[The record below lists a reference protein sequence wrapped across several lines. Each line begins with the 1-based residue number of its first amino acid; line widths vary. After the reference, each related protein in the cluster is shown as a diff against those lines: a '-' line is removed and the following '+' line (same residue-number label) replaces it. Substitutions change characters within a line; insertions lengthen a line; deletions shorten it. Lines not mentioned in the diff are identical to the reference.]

1 MGRRHRSD
9 YGDAEGDRGHHGE
22 RRAPIFLLWAQRR
35 QRLGERCRGGPGGE
49 ENGEQRHG
57 DTAMVVG
64 VEVDDTFAESPLLL
78 LFFYFPVSF

>member
-1 MGRRHRSD
+1 MLSSAAPRLQRHGS
-9 YGDAEGDRGHHGE
+9 EGE
-22 RRAPIFLLWAQRR
+22 RGQ
-35 QRLGERCRGGPGGE
+35 GGPGEHG
-49 ENGEQRHG
+49 NGEQRHG